1 MSVETEFYISG
12 LTCDG
17 CVKTAKGA
25 LSSITGFEDA
35 EIDLRQGTMKVKGDV
50 DPQAIAEAMASV
62 GYGAVVKSA

>member
-1 MSVETEFYISG
+1 MSVNTEFYISG

-25 LSSITGFEDA
+25 LSTVTGFEDA
-35 EIDLRQGTMKVKGDV
+35 EIDLQQGIMQVKGDV
-50 DPQAIAEAMASV
+50 DPQAVADAMASV